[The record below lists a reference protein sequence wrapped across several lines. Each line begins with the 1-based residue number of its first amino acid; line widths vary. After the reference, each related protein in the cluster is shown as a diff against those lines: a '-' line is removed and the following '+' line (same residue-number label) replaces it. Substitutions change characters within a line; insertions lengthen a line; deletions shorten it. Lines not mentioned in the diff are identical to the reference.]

1 MTHLTKHK
9 APIEPNNTMVNNTT
23 TGFLSNK
30 VWEKKCCLLL
40 EIVWILFQFCRVWKI
55 HLHSTAILSKFS
67 PALEAYTLSKAN
79 FLNVHFKVISFR
91 GKISESDV
99 TSIKLSSENRSKIC
113 CSCFK
118 DLNSSLFCPFLF
130 KDTDRWW
137 TSSVFSSWQMK
148 LWQKP
153 CLYQALSLLYSVANS
168 LSFPTIHSRWEYVPQ
183 VSHSVDL
190 TLYTQNLNIILQ
202 TVLYISYDFR
212 SENFLFNQRI
222 SPSWYFS
229 YLSLPIYLKNVQIL

>member
-40 EIVWILFQFCRVWKI
+40 EFVWILFQFSRVWKI

-67 PALEAYTLSKAN
+67 PALEAYTMSKAN
-79 FLNVHFKVISFR
+79 FLKVHFKVISFR

-99 TSIKLSSENRSKIC
+99 TSIKLFSENQSKIC
-113 CSCFK
+113 CWCFK
-118 DLNSSLFCPFLF
+118 DLNSSLFAHFFSKILIDDEQVQIF
-130 KDTDRWW
+130 QAGKWNFGENLAYTRL
-137 TSSVFSSWQMK
+137 SVYFT
-148 LWQKP
+148 LW
-153 CLYQALSLLYSVANS
+153 
-168 LSFPTIHSRWEYVPQ
+168 PTHFHFQQQSRWEYVPQ

-222 SPSWYFS
+222 SPSRYFS

>member
-67 PALEAYTLSKAN
+67 PALEAYTMSKAN

-99 TSIKLSSENRSKIC
+99 TSIKLSSENQSKIC

-118 DLNSSLFCPFLF
+118 DLNSSLFAHFFSKILIDDEQVQCFLAGKWNF
-130 KDTDRWW
+130 GKN
-137 TSSVFSSWQMK
+137 
-148 LWQKP
+148 LA
-153 CLYQALSLLYSVANS
+153 YQALSLLYSVANS